1 MFESTFYHKCVRIAG
16 PIHYYGALS
25 VSCATPISFQE
36 GSVYMSQFRFAS
48 RAYSRLPTTLRLVLS
63 AILGF
68 SFAIPGHAQSAP
80 DKSAAPAP
88 DVIVFTNG
96 DQLTGK
102 LLREIS
108 GSVTFHSDIA
118 GDVTVTWDKIKSIH
132 TAQQFAVVEQGQHVT
147 RKTANADIA
156 HGSLQVENDQVTVGP
171 PAGATTKEIPVKN
184 TQYVIDQDTFNKE
197 VRSNP
202 GFFSGWNG
210 AITAGAALVEATQNS
225 RSFTGSA
232 ALVRAIPSVTW
243 LDPRNRTLFDFSGA
257 YGSITQ
263 PGTAGTKTNIIHFDA
278 EHDWYVS
285 PRFYFLVDT
294 AFDHNYSQGM
304 NLQELY
310 GAGAGYTLIKN
321 PKEELDLKF
330 DIHFERQAYFV
341 TPGIVPPPPLTP
353 SKNLVGADFGDNYML
368 KLPHGLV
375 LNQTAVI
382 TPAFNQTNAY
392 SALATAGL
400 TFPVYKRFGF
410 TVGTLD
416 DFLND
421 PAAGSKK
428 NSFQFTA
435 GVTYTLK

>member
-1 MFESTFYHKCVRIAG
+1 
-16 PIHYYGALS
+16 
-25 VSCATPISFQE
+25 
-36 GSVYMSQFRFAS
+36 MSPFDFAS
-48 RAYSRLPTTLRLVLS
+48 RLFLRRSFHLRLILPAVLGLVS
-63 AILGF
+63 VL
-68 SFAIPGHAQSAP
+68 PLHAQT
-80 DKSAAPAP
+80 AAPAAAAAP

-102 LLREIS
+102 LLREVG

-132 TAQQFAVVEQGQHVT
+132 SSQQFAVVEQGQHVT
-147 RKTANADIA
+147 RKTDNAAIA
-156 HGSLQVENDQVTVGP
+156 HGAVQVEDNEVKVAPTGGTPKD
-171 PAGATTKEIPVKN
+171 IPVKN
-184 TQYVIDQDTFNKE
+184 AQYVIDQATFDKE
-197 VRSNP
+197 VRSRP
-202 GFFSGWNG
+202 SFFSGWNG
-210 AITAGAALVEATQNS
+210 AVTAGAALVEATQNS
-225 RSFTGSA
+225 RNFTGSA

-243 LDPRNRTLFDFSGA
+243 LDPRERTLFDFSGA

-285 PRFYFLVDT
+285 PRFYFLVDA

-304 NLQELY
+304 SLQQLY
-310 GAGAGYTLIKN
+310 GAGAGYTLIKD
-321 PKEELDLKF
+321 PRQELDLKF
-330 DIHFERQAYFV
+330 DIHFERQQYFV
-341 TPGIVPPPPLTP
+341 TPGILPLPPLTP
-353 SKNLVGADFGDNYML
+353 SKNLVGADFGDTYML
-368 KLPHGLV
+368 KLPHGL
-375 LNQTAVI
+375 LFNQTAVI

-421 PAAGSKK
+421 PAIGSKK

>member
-1 MFESTFYHKCVRIAG
+1 
-16 PIHYYGALS
+16 
-25 VSCATPISFQE
+25 
-36 GSVYMSQFRFAS
+36 MSQFRFAN
-48 RAYSRLPTTLRLVLS
+48 RVYSRLPTHLRLLLS
-63 AILGF
+63 AALGLGF
-68 SFAIPGHAQSAP
+68 ALPVQAQNA
-80 DKSAAPAP
+80 AAPAAAP
-88 DVIVFTNG
+88 DVIFFTNG

-102 LLREIS
+102 LLREID

-118 GDVTVTWDKIKSIH
+118 GDVTVTWDKIKSIKSG
-132 TAQQFAVVEQGQHVT
+132 QQFAVIQQGQHVT
-147 RKTANADIA
+147 RKTPNGAIA
-156 HGSLQVENDQVTVGP
+156 QGAVQVEDDQVKVTA
-171 PAGATTKEIPVKN
+171 PAGGQSKDIPVKN
-184 TQYVIDQDTFNKE
+184 TQYVIDQATFNKE
-197 VRSNP
+197 VLGKPS
-202 GFFSGWNG
+202 FFSGWNG
-210 AITAGAALVEATQNS
+210 AITAGATLVEATQNS
-225 RSFTGSA
+225 RNFTGSA

-243 LDPRNRTLFDFSGA
+243 LDPRERTLFDFSGA

-263 PGTAGTKTNIIHFDA
+263 PGTLGTKTNIIHFDA
-278 EHDWYVS
+278 EQDWYVS

-304 NLQELY
+304 SLQQLY
-310 GAGAGYTLIKN
+310 GGGAGYTLIKD
-321 PKEELDLKF
+321 PKQELDLKF
-330 DIHFERQAYFV
+330 DIHYERQQYFV

-353 SKNLVGADFGDNYML
+353 SKNLIGADFGDTYML

-375 LNQTAVI
+375 FNQTAVI

-421 PAAGSKK
+421 PAIGSKK

>member
-1 MFESTFYHKCVRIAG
+1 M
-16 PIHYYGALS
+16 L
-25 VSCATPISFQE
+25 
-36 GSVYMSQFRFAS
+36 QFRFAD
-48 RAYSRLPTTLRLVLS
+48 RVYSRLPTHLRLLLY
-63 AILGF
+63 AALGLGF
-68 SFAIPGHAQSAP
+68 ALPVQAQSAP
-80 DKSAAPAP
+80 APAAAP
-88 DVIVFTNG
+88 DVIFFTNG

-102 LLREIS
+102 LLREID

-118 GDVTVTWDKIKSIH
+118 GDVTVTWDKIKSIKSG
-132 TAQQFAVVEQGQHVT
+132 QQFAVIQQGQHVT
-147 RKTANADIA
+147 RKTPNGAIA
-156 HGSLQVENDQVTVGP
+156 QGAVQVEDDQVKVTA
-171 PAGATTKEIPVKN
+171 PAGGPSKDIPVKN
-184 TQYVIDQDTFNKE
+184 TQYVIDQATFNKE
-197 VRSNP
+197 VLGKPS
-202 GFFSGWNG
+202 FFSGWNG

-225 RSFTGSA
+225 RNFTGSA

-243 LDPRNRTLFDFSGA
+243 LDPRERTLVDFSAA

-263 PGTAGTKTNIIHFDA
+263 PGTLGTKTNIIHFDA
-278 EHDWYVS
+278 EQDWYVS

-304 NLQELY
+304 SLQQLY
-310 GAGAGYTLIKN
+310 GGGAGYTLIKD
-321 PKEELDLKF
+321 PKQELDLKF
-330 DIHFERQAYFV
+330 DIHYERQQYFV

-353 SKNLVGADFGDNYML
+353 SKNLIGADFGDTYML

-375 LNQTAVI
+375 FNQTAVI

-410 TVGTLD
+410 TVGTMD

-421 PAAGSKK
+421 PAIGSKK
-428 NSFQFTA
+428 DSFQFTA

>member
-1 MFESTFYHKCVRIAG
+1 MSIS
-16 PIHYYGALS
+16 L
-25 VSCATPISFQE
+25 ATYFPE
-36 GSVYMSQFRFAS
+36 KGSVHMPRFPFAS
-48 RAYSRLPTTLRLVLS
+48 RLVSQLLLVTPAMVLAATLHLALPL
-63 AILGF
+63 
-68 SFAIPGHAQSAP
+68 HAQGTAGAA
-80 DKSAAPAP
+80 KAAAPAP

-102 LLREIS
+102 LLREVS
-108 GSVTFHSDIA
+108 GSVTFHSDMA
-118 GDVTVTWDKIKSIH
+118 GDLTVTWDKIKSIH
-132 TAQQFAVVEQGQHVT
+132 TTQQFAVIQQDQHVS
-147 RKTANADIA
+147 RKAADADIA
-156 HGSLQVENDQVTVGP
+156 KGNVQVEDDQVKVTPGT
-171 PAGATTKEIPVKN
+171 GGTTKDIPVKN
-184 TQYVIDQDTFNKE
+184 AQYVIDQDTYNKE
-197 VRSNP
+197 LRGHP
-202 GFFSGWNG
+202 GFFGGWNG
-210 AITAGAALVEATQNS
+210 AVTAGAALIEATQNS
-225 RSFTGSA
+225 RNFTGSA

-243 LDPRNRTLFDFSGA
+243 LDPSERTLLDFSGA
-257 YGSITQ
+257 YGSVTQ

-304 NLQELY
+304 SLQQLY
-310 GAGAGYTLIKN
+310 GAGAGYTLIKD
-321 PKEELDLKF
+321 PKQELDLKF
-330 DIHFERQAYFV
+330 DVHFERQQYFV
-341 TPGIVPPPPLTP
+341 TPNILPPPPLTP
-353 SKNLVGADFGDNYML
+353 SKNLIGADFGDDYML

-375 LNQTAVI
+375 FNQTAVI
-382 TPAFNQTNAY
+382 TPAFNQTSAY

-410 TVGTLD
+410 TVGTID

>member
-1 MFESTFYHKCVRIAG
+1 
-16 PIHYYGALS
+16 
-25 VSCATPISFQE
+25 
-36 GSVYMSQFRFAS
+36 MSQFRFAS
-48 RAYSRLPTTLRLVLS
+48 RVFPRLPIHLRLLLS
-63 AILGF
+63 TALGLGF
-68 SFAIPGHAQSAP
+68 ALPVQAQSAP
-80 DKSAAPAP
+80 APAPAP
-88 DVIVFTNG
+88 DVIFFTNG

-102 LLREIS
+102 LLREID

-118 GDVTVTWDKIKSIH
+118 GDVTVTWDKIKSIK
-132 TAQQFAVVEQGQHVT
+132 TSQQFAVVQQGQHVT
-147 RKTANADIA
+147 RKTPNGDIA
-156 HGSLQVENDQVTVGP
+156 QGAVQVEDDQVKVTA
-171 PAGATTKEIPVKN
+171 PAGGPSKDIPVKS

-197 VRSNP
+197 VRGKP

-210 AITAGAALVEATQNS
+210 AVTAGAALVEATQNS
-225 RSFTGSA
+225 RNFTGSA

-243 LDPRNRTLFDFSGA
+243 LDPRQRTLLDFSGA

-263 PGTAGTKTNIIHFDA
+263 PGTLGTKTNIIHFDA
-278 EHDWYVS
+278 EQDWYVS
-285 PRFYFLVDT
+285 PRFYFLVDA

-304 NLQELY
+304 SLQQLY
-310 GAGAGYTLIKN
+310 GGGAGYTLIKDA
-321 PKEELDLKF
+321 KQELDLKF
-330 DIHFERQAYFV
+330 DIHFERQQYFV

-353 SKNLVGADFGDNYML
+353 SKNLIGADFGDTYML

-375 LNQTAVI
+375 FNQTAVI

-400 TFPVYKRFGF
+400 TFPVYKRLGF

-421 PAAGSKK
+421 PAIGSKK

>member
-1 MFESTFYHKCVRIAG
+1 
-16 PIHYYGALS
+16 
-25 VSCATPISFQE
+25 
-36 GSVYMSQFRFAS
+36 MSPFDFAS
-48 RAYSRLPTTLRLVLS
+48 RLFLRRSIHLRLVLPTV
-63 AILGF
+63 LGLA
-68 SFAIPGHAQSAP
+68 SVLLPLHAQT
-80 DKSAAPAP
+80 AAPAPAAAP

-102 LLREIS
+102 FLREVN

-132 TAQQFAVVEQGQHVT
+132 SSQQFAVVEQGQHVT
-147 RKTANADIA
+147 RKTDNAAIA
-156 HGSLQVENDQVTVGP
+156 HGAVQVEDNEVKVAT
-171 PAGATTKEIPVKN
+171 PAGGTTKDIPVKN

-197 VRSNP
+197 VRGRP

-210 AITAGAALVEATQNS
+210 AVTAGAALVEATQNS
-225 RSFTGSA
+225 RNFTGSA

-243 LDPRNRTLFDFSGA
+243 LDPRERTLLDFSGA

-285 PRFYFLVDT
+285 PRFYFLVDA

-304 NLQELY
+304 SLQQLY
-310 GAGAGYTLIKN
+310 GAGAGYTLIKD
-321 PKEELDLKF
+321 PKQELDLKF
-330 DIHFERQAYFV
+330 DIHFERQQYFV
-341 TPGIVPPPPLTP
+341 TPGIFPLPPLTP
-353 SKNLVGADFGDNYML
+353 SKNLVGADFGDDYML

-375 LNQTAVI
+375 FNQTAVI